1 MDREQEREIEQE
13 IEKLIAKYYWHVD
26 HREFDK
32 AVELFTED
40 AEWIAMAVHLNGRD
54 EILEALKPALGTG
67 TIRHVVTNFVVNV
80 IDADRATCNFYHTI
94 YYTPDAEFET
104 ADGPIPFE
112 GPHRTHDHHDEW
124 RRTPEG
130 WRTARRTSHTIFR
143 RNPGE
148 LVKLE
153 TWAQSAGK
161 YEAGQEYI

>member
-1 MDREQEREIEQE
+1 MDREPEREIEQE

-40 AEWIAMAVHLNGRD
+40 AEWIAMAVNLNGRD

-67 TIRHVVTNFVVNV
+67 TIRHVVTNFVANV

>member
-1 MDREQEREIEQE
+1 MGREQEREIEQE

-40 AEWIAMAVHLNGRD
+40 VEWIAMSVHLNGRD
-54 EILEALKPALGTG
+54 GILEALKPALGTG
-67 TIRHVVTNFVVNV
+67 TIRHVVTNFVVDV
-80 IDADRATCNFYHTI
+80 IDADHATCDFYHTI
-94 YYTPDAEFET
+94 YYTPDIEFET

-124 RRTPEG
+124 LRTAAG

-143 RNPGE
+143 RDPDE
-148 LVKLE
+148 PVKLE

-161 YEAGQEYI
+161 YEPGQGYT